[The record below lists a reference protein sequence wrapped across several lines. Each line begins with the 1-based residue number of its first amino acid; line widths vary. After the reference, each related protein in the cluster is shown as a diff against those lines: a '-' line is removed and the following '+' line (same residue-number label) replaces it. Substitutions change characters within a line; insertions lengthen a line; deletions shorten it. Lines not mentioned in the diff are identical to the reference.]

1 MAGHPSSKTC
11 AALDKLKTMRRIL
24 LLTLIAAV
32 SLSAASWKQLF
43 NGKDSS
49 GWQMT
54 GPGSFEVED
63 GLLVTKGGMGLLY
76 YKEQPFANA
85 TIKVV
90 FKTSGQRANS
100 GLYIRM
106 PEQPKDPWYGV
117 HNGYEVQ
124 IDSGGDEWHRTG
136 AIYSLSKA
144 GGEWKQNP
152 AEEWNTME
160 IRLKGKRTIVFLNG
174 KKVNEYLEGQPV
186 PERKQWYE
194 PVRGPRPDSGF
205 IGIQNHDANSKV
217 SFKEISVKQ

>member
-1 MAGHPSSKTC
+1 MH
-11 AALDKLKTMRRIL
+11 RYL
-24 LLTLIAAV
+24 LLFSLASAC
-32 SLSAASWKQLF
+32 LSAASWKQLF
-43 NGKDSS
+43 NGKDTT

-54 GPGSFEVED
+54 GPGSFVVED

-76 YKEQPFANA
+76 YKEQSIANA
-85 TIKVV
+85 TLKVV
-90 FKTSGQRANS
+90 FKTVGQRANS
-100 GLYIRM
+100 GVYIRM

-152 AEEWNTME
+152 AGEWNTME
-160 IRLKGKRTIVFLNG
+160 IHLKGKKTIVFLNG
-174 KKVNEYLEGQPV
+174 KKVNEYVDGQAV
-186 PERKQWYE
+186 PERKAWYE
-194 PVRGPRPDSGF
+194 PVRGPRPDSGY

-217 SFKEISVKQ
+217 LFREISVKR